1 MGCNLTNS
9 DAGKVVQFPGVG
21 NSKNHTSPGPA
32 AVLLRP
38 QLYNNLI
45 IYIRMYGDLLPSA
58 KTYRLGVQ

>member
-38 QLYNNLI
+38 QLYNKPNNVNLHA
-45 IYIRMYGDLLPSA
+45 R
-58 KTYRLGVQ
+58 